1 MDDITLFRTIAE
13 QTKTGQ
19 IQWSCAEYNP
29 LEFMNE
35 DRIDDEPAY
44 LSQMLTF
51 AASVNGISYT
61 LELFEKINIPEG
73 KGDIAVT
80 LIQDDADSSMQFDT
94 ALSFRYDEYEACS
107 ADQLAEV
114 FRDDPAVILSNS
126 LVPLAVDSNAVQ
138 QAFLWA
144 RFFNE
149 DDIPE
154 TLLTHPITRLGVRLF
169 NERRILDF
177 HRCILDMPY
186 QNNLLAEPDDQD
198 EPVGNSAY
206 ELVHWINTE
215 LRKCREELP
224 QELVEKVAQKN
235 NISEEDARIV
245 LSTDLMFDDL
255 VKEAGQA
262 SAEFAEMDT
271 SDPAELRKILKK
283 ISEAE

>member
-1 MDDITLFRTIAE
+1 MDDITIFKTIAE
-13 QTKTGQ
+13 QTKNGQ
-19 IQWSCAEYNP
+19 IHWSCAEYNP
-29 LEFMNE
+29 LGFMNE
-35 DRIDDEPAY
+35 DRLDDEPAY

-51 AASVNGISYT
+51 ASSVNGIYYT
-61 LELFEKINIPEG
+61 LELFEKITIPDG
-73 KGDIAVT
+73 KGDIAIT
-80 LIQDDADSSMQFDT
+80 LTQDDADSSMQFDT
-94 ALSFRYDEYEACS
+94 ALSFHYDDYEACA

-114 FRDDPAVILSNS
+114 FRDDPAVLLSSS

-138 QAFLWA
+138 QAFQWA

-149 DDIPE
+149 DDIAE

-169 NERRILDF
+169 NERRVLDF
-177 HRCILDMPY
+177 HRGILDIPY
-186 QNNLLAEPDDQD
+186 RNVLLAEPDDQD

-224 QELVEKVAQKN
+224 KELVGKVAQKN

-255 VKEAGQA
+255 VKKAGKA

-271 SDPAELRKILKK
+271 ADPAVIRKLLKNQK
-283 ISEAE
+283 NP

>member
-1 MDDITLFRTIAE
+1 
-13 QTKTGQ
+13 
-19 IQWSCAEYNP
+19 
-29 LEFMNE
+29 
-35 DRIDDEPAY
+35 
-44 LSQMLTF
+44 
-51 AASVNGISYT
+51 
-61 LELFEKINIPEG
+61 
-73 KGDIAVT
+73 
-80 LIQDDADSSMQFDT
+80 MQFDT
-94 ALSFRYDEYEACS
+94 ALSFRYDEYEVCA
-107 ADQLAEV
+107 ADQLAET
-114 FRDDPAVILSNS
+114 FRDDPAVLLSDS
-126 LVPLAVDSNAVQ
+126 LIPLAVDSNAVQ

-154 TLLTHPITRLGVRLF
+154 ALLTHPLTRLGVKLF
-169 NERRILDF
+169 NERRLLAF

-186 QNNLLAEPDDQD
+186 RNLLLAEPDDQD

-224 QELVEKVAQKN
+224 KELVEKVAQKN

-245 LSTDLMFDDL
+245 LSSAMMFNDL
-255 VKEAGQA
+255 VKDAGQA

-283 ISEAE
+283 ISETESNK